1 VPQAYAAKGV
11 LIVKYAMPLDVNG
24 ASATSDAPGAH
35 IGVES
40 LDRIHDAHRVH
51 RVERLFP
58 RALNPRFASRS
69 RTFDR
74 FARIKFP
81 QEADIHGLKAELE
94 ADPLVESV
102 DFAMCHPV
110 DAIPNDPS
118 FTSQWS
124 YQDGSDND
132 IDGPDAWDIVAG
144 DSLILLGDTD
154 TGVQY
159 EHPDLGG
166 PNPYTNGNI
175 WINWTEWNGTPGVD
189 DDGNGYVDDFRGWDW
204 VDVENVWSGEDGSTP
219 DNDPMDFNGHGT
231 HVGGIMAA
239 MTNNGVGGAG
249 TAGGFYNGTRG
260 CKIVCL
266 RIGWSEESGGAER
279 GFVRMDFAAQAFD
292 YGVMMGV
299 KVFNCSWGS
308 SSGSG
313 FRAAVDNAMANGVN
327 ICTSAGNSGGLSS
340 GYLENTA
347 GVINVA
353 STTSSDRKSG
363 FSSYGPSVEVSAPG
377 SGIYNTHGFHS
388 NATYAF
394 LSGTSMASPH
404 VAGLIGLIRSR
415 NPELPKAQVDSLVMV
430 TADNIDALNPAYI
443 GGLGSGRINAHA
455 ALAAVPIA
463 DFVADVTFGQA
474 PLDVNFTDNSY
485 LNPTSWD
492 WDLGN
497 GELSTDTNTSTT
509 YATAGSYTVSLT
521 TNSDLGT
528 QTTTRADFVL
538 VIQDSIG
545 GLEGEAIVNHS
556 GAVNL
561 VVYLTVAVDSLVIPF
576 VATGAPTI
584 SLDTVTLD
592 QSGTAQFSS
601 AVLENYAPGTGQ
613 GIIKLFTDSMPVS
626 PGTLEVAQFAFSVGQ
641 GTPGEEMTI
650 TTTDL
655 FPSDSL
661 VAYSTR
667 IGPHIKGDVNQNGFV
682 TSGDVIDL
690 VNYVFKSGAVPDPD
704 LGNVDGNLVV
714 DAGDI
719 IYLVN
724 FLFKSG
730 PPPIT

>member
-1 VPQAYAAKGV
+1 
-11 LIVKYAMPLDVNG
+11 
-24 ASATSDAPGAH
+24 
-35 IGVES
+35 
-40 LDRIHDAHRVH
+40 
-51 RVERLFP
+51 
-58 RALNPRFASRS
+58 
-69 RTFDR
+69 
-74 FARIKFP
+74 
-81 QEADIHGLKAELE
+81 
-94 ADPLVESV
+94 
-102 DFAMCHPV
+102 
-110 DAIPNDPS
+110 
-118 FTSQWS
+118 
-124 YQDGSDND
+124 
-132 IDGPDAWDIVAG
+132 
-144 DSLILLGDTD
+144 
-154 TGVQY
+154 
-159 EHPDLGG
+159 
-166 PNPYTNGNI
+166 
-175 WINWTEWNGTPGVD
+175 
-189 DDGNGYVDDFRGWDW
+189 
-204 VDVENVWSGEDGSTP
+204 
-219 DNDPMDFNGHGT
+219 
-231 HVGGIMAA
+231 
-239 MTNNGVGGAG
+239 
-249 TAGGFYNGTRG
+249 
-260 CKIVCL
+260 
-266 RIGWSEESGGAER
+266 
-279 GFVRMDFAAQAFD
+279 
-292 YGVMMGV
+292 
-299 KVFNCSWGS
+299 
-308 SSGSG
+308 
-313 FRAAVDNAMANGVN
+313 
-327 ICTSAGNSGGLSS
+327 
-340 GYLENTA
+340 
-347 GVINVA
+347 
-353 STTSSDRKSG
+353 
-363 FSSYGPSVEVSAPG
+363 
-377 SGIYNTHGFHS
+377 
-388 NATYAF
+388 
-394 LSGTSMASPH
+394 
-404 VAGLIGLIRSR
+404 
-415 NPELPKAQVDSLVMV
+415 
-430 TADNIDALNPAYI
+430 
-443 GGLGSGRINAHA
+443 LGSGRINAHA

-601 AVLENYAPGTGQ
+601 AVLENYSPGTGR

-661 VAYSTR
+661 VAYSTLGAYVPDVLPTTAR

-690 VNYVFKSGAVPDPD
+690 VNFVFKSGAVPDPD